1 MHSPHEFRDNRP
13 IINHIMSNPSASDLR
28 VLLFNKPFQ
37 VMSQFSEHEGKE
49 TLARFISQP
58 SLYPAGRLDFD
69 SEGLLLLTGNGQLQ
83 HLLTDPKH
91 KLPKTYWVQVE
102 GEISSDAIAQLSTGV
117 DLKDGKTLPA
127 RARMLDEPALWER
140 HPPIRHR
147 ANIPTSWLELT
158 ITEGRN
164 RQVRRMTAAVGFP
177 TLRLVRVAIGPW
189 SIQTLAPGDSCWAPV
204 PDSVASRLK
213 PAADSTSGTRNRSRQ
228 PKRNDKPGGSPRSQG
243 SQRFRAR

>member
-1 MHSPHEFRDNRP
+1 
-13 IINHIMSNPSASDLR
+13 MSNPSGAKLQ

-69 SEGLLLLTGNGQLQ
+69 SEGLLLLTGDGQLQ

-102 GEISSDAIAQLSTGV
+102 GLISDDAIERLHTGV

-127 RARMLDEPALWER
+127 KARRLEEPTLWTR
-140 HPPIRHR
+140 DPPIRYR

-164 RQVRRMTAAVGFP
+164 RQVRRMTAAVGYP

-189 SIQTLAPGDSCWAPV
+189 SIGDLAPGQHRWEAV
-204 PDSVASRLK
+204 PDAVASRLK
-213 PAADSTSGTRNRSRQ
+213 AKPSTSHDRTSHQQNTGRKGNGRTGKSQGFQRSR
-228 PKRNDKPGGSPRSQG
+228 
-243 SQRFRAR
+243 AR